1 MFIQDCFLAIIN
13 SFNFQVVSRFDQC
26 ELIFV
31 LYSLRKFVQIIIM
44 EKNDKQINVNNTN
57 KEIIAKL

>member
-44 EKNDKQINVNNTN
+44 EKNDKNGKIKLR
-57 KEIIAKL
+57 KEKNSG

>member
-1 MFIQDCFLAIIN
+1 MFIQDCFLAIIS
-13 SFNFQVVSRFDQC
+13 SFNFQVASRFDHC

-44 EKNDKQINVNNTN
+44 EKNDKTE
-57 KEIIAKL
+57 K